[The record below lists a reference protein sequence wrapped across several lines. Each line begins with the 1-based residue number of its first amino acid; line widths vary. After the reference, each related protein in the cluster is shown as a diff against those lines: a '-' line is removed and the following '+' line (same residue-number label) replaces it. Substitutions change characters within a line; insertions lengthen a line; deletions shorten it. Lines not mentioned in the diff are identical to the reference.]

1 MAMMMA
7 VMPTTVP
14 AVVTVPMMPA
24 MPMTVVMMPAH
35 FGRRLPGIGL
45 HCCGRAGI
53 TQRQRLRLLDRSCE
67 HETCA
72 ERRKPKNLRT
82 KNLQAKDLRCVH
94 INPPSMTGCHVS
106 AARLIVDDHRFAA
119 TQAKS
124 RVSDV
129 NEN

>member
-1 MAMMMA
+1 M
-7 VMPTTVP
+7 P
-14 AVVTVPMMPA
+14 AVVTMPMMPA
-24 MPMTVVMMPAH
+24 VPMTVVPMTVVMMPAH
-35 FGRRLPGIGL
+35 FGGRLLGIRL
-45 HCCGRAGI
+45 DRCDRAGI
-53 TQRQRLRLLDRSCE
+53 TQRQRLCLFGRSRE
-67 HETCA
+67 HKTCA
-72 ERRKPKNLRT
+72 ERSKPKNFRA

-119 TQAKS
+119 TLAES